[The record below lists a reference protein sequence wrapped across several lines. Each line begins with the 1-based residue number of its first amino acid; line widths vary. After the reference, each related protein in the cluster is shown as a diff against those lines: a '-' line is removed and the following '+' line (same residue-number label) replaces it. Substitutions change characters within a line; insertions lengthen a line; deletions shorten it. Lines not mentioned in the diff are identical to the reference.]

1 MSAIETMSAGKPP
14 IVVNSGGYR
23 ENCKNNYNSFFI
35 NKNNIEKDLIHLL
48 NNFDLKNF
56 RNKRL
61 NCINTAKKFSTE
73 NFVKEI
79 EKLFI

>member
-1 MSAIETMSAGKPP
+1 MIKNKYLFLLSLIFICACEL
-14 IVVNSGGYR
+14 
-23 ENCKNNYNSFFI
+23 KNNYNSFFI

-61 NCINTAKKFSTE
+61 NCINTAKKFSTK
-73 NFVKEI
+73 NFVEEI